1 MYRSQGK
8 RVTWPSRDRVNGSRN
23 THVLL
28 DFARLSASNSQMRTS
43 RRYSIQVR
51 DSKGSI
57 IFTTTAI
64 WGADDRRVAIAKI
77 MRLEGVIEASSLPSR
92 APDQGFA
99 MDFEA
104 PTFSSRTQAKKPL
117 GSETGL

>member
-1 MYRSQGK
+1 M
-8 RVTWPSRDRVNGSRN
+8 TWPSRDRVNGSRN